1 MGEGKATEKKR
12 ARRITTRYDILQLI
26 MRGRA
31 FFALIIVIGVF
42 ALITPGYLAL
52 GNILIMSKHVALF
65 AILGIGMTFV
75 ILSGGID
82 LSVGSVAG
90 LAAMIA
96 GGLINEGIHIPQLGI
111 IIFPKTWMVVAK
123 KPNKSIFYT

>member
-12 ARRITTRYDILQLI
+12 AGRINRYDVIQLI

-31 FFALIIVIGVF
+31 FFALIIVVGVF
-42 ALITPGYLAL
+42 ALITPGYLSL
-52 GNILIMSKHVALF
+52 NNIIIMTKHVAPF
-65 AILGIGMTFV
+65 AIMGLGMTFV

-96 GGLINEGIHIPQLGI
+96 GGLINEGLHIPQLNI
-111 IIFPKTWMVVAK
+111 VVFPKTWMDAIIL
-123 KPNKSIFYT
+123 NS